1 MLKQVKPHSQLVK
14 EVFESTEVESHSATD
29 PMRECLSDYIDIVS
43 EMIKS
48 SHNQI
53 YTPFITLNTIDNMAK
68 LKSEVDKWISMPDR
82 DYLEL
87 VEDHIL
93 MTALRAA
100 GLEELPIY
108 KSAQSIL
115 KNKHIEVHLK
125 PIKPQYK

>member
-1 MLKQVKPHSQLVK
+1 MLKQVKPHSQPVK
-14 EVFESTEVESHSATD
+14 EVFKSTEMENNSVID
-29 PMRECLSDYIDIVS
+29 PMKECLFVYIDIVS

-48 SHNQI
+48 SREHI
-53 YTPFITLNTIDNMAK
+53 YTPFITLNTIDSMAK

-93 MTALRAA
+93 ITALRAA

>member
-1 MLKQVKPHSQLVK
+1 MLKQVKPHSQPVK
-14 EVFESTEVESHSATD
+14 EVFESTEVENDSATD
-29 PMRECLSDYIDIVS
+29 PMRECMFDYIDIVS
-43 EMIKS
+43 KMIKS
-48 SHNQI
+48 SRNQI
-53 YTPFITLNTIDNMAK
+53 YTPFITDNMAK

>member
-1 MLKQVKPHSQLVK
+1 
-14 EVFESTEVESHSATD
+14 
-29 PMRECLSDYIDIVS
+29 MRECMFDYIDIVS
-43 EMIKS
+43 KMIKS
-48 SHNQI
+48 NSMQV
-53 YTPFITLNTIDNMAK
+53 YTSFITLYTIDNMAK

-115 KNKHIEVHLK
+115 KNNHIEVHLK

>member
-1 MLKQVKPHSQLVK
+1 MLKQVKPHSQPVK
-14 EVFESTEVESHSATD
+14 EEFESTEVESHSATD
-29 PMRECLSDYIDIVS
+29 PMRECLSDYIDKVS

-48 SHNQI
+48 SRNQI
-53 YTPFITLNTIDNMAK
+53 YTPFITLYTIDNMAK

>member
-1 MLKQVKPHSQLVK
+1 MQV
-14 EVFESTEVESHSATD
+14 
-29 PMRECLSDYIDIVS
+29 
-43 EMIKS
+43 
-48 SHNQI
+48 
-53 YTPFITLNTIDNMAK
+53 YTPFITLNKIDNMAK
-68 LKSEVDKWISMPDR
+68 LKSEVEKWISMPDR

>member
-1 MLKQVKPHSQLVK
+1 MLKQVKPHSQPVK
-14 EVFESTEVESHSATD
+14 EVFESTEVENDSATD
-29 PMRECLSDYIDIVS
+29 PMRECMFDYIDKVS

-48 SHNQI
+48 SRNQI
-53 YTPFITLNTIDNMAK
+53 YTPFITDNMAK

>member
-1 MLKQVKPHSQLVK
+1 
-14 EVFESTEVESHSATD
+14 
-29 PMRECLSDYIDIVS
+29 
-43 EMIKS
+43 MIKS
-48 SHNQI
+48 SREHI
-53 YTPFITLNTIDNMAK
+53 YTPFITLNTIDSMAK

-93 MTALRAA
+93 ITALRAA

>member
-1 MLKQVKPHSQLVK
+1 MQV
-14 EVFESTEVESHSATD
+14 
-29 PMRECLSDYIDIVS
+29 
-43 EMIKS
+43 
-48 SHNQI
+48 
-53 YTPFITLNTIDNMAK
+53 YTSFITLYTIDNMAK
-68 LKSEVDKWISMPDR
+68 LKSEVDKWISMPDK

>member
-1 MLKQVKPHSQLVK
+1 MLKQVKPHSQPVK
-14 EVFESTEVESHSATD
+14 EVFESTEVENDSATD
-29 PMRECLSDYIDIVS
+29 PMRECMFDYIDIVS
-43 EMIKS
+43 KMIKS
-48 SHNQI
+48 NSMQV
-53 YTPFITLNTIDNMAK
+53 YTSFITLYTIDNMAK

-115 KNKHIEVHLK
+115 KK
-125 PIKPQYK
+125 

>member
-1 MLKQVKPHSQLVK
+1 MQV
-14 EVFESTEVESHSATD
+14 
-29 PMRECLSDYIDIVS
+29 
-43 EMIKS
+43 
-48 SHNQI
+48 
-53 YTPFITLNTIDNMAK
+53 YTPFITLNTIENMAK

>member
-1 MLKQVKPHSQLVK
+1 
-14 EVFESTEVESHSATD
+14 
-29 PMRECLSDYIDIVS
+29 MRECLSDYIDIVS

-48 SHNQI
+48 SRDQI

-68 LKSEVDKWISMPDR
+68 LKSEVDKWISMPDK

>member
-48 SHNQI
+48 SRNQI

>member
-1 MLKQVKPHSQLVK
+1 MLTQVKPHSQPVK
-14 EVFESTEVESHSATD
+14 EVFESTEVENDSATD
-29 PMRECLSDYIDIVS
+29 PMRECMFDYIDKVS

-48 SHNQI
+48 SRNQI
-53 YTPFITLNTIDNMAK
+53 YTPFITLYTIDNMAK

-100 GLEELPIY
+100 GLEEFPIY

>member
-1 MLKQVKPHSQLVK
+1 MLTQVKPHSQPVK
-14 EVFESTEVESHSATD
+14 EVFESTEVENDSATD
-29 PMRECLSDYIDIVS
+29 PMRECMFDYIDKVS

-48 SHNQI
+48 SRNQI
-53 YTPFITLNTIDNMAK
+53 YTPFITDNMAK

>member
-1 MLKQVKPHSQLVK
+1 MLKQVKPHSQPVN
-14 EVFESTEVESHSATD
+14 EVFESTEVENDSAAD
-29 PMRECLSDYIDIVS
+29 PMRGCMFDYIDIVS
-43 EMIKS
+43 KMIKS
-48 SHNQI
+48 NSMQV
-53 YTPFITLNTIDNMAK
+53 YTSFITLYTIDNMAK

>member
-1 MLKQVKPHSQLVK
+1 MK
-14 EVFESTEVESHSATD
+14 ESTQSKKLENIFVID
-29 PMRECLSDYIDIVS
+29 PMKECIADYINNVS
-43 EMIKS
+43 EMINSNSKQLHTS
-48 SHNQI
+48 
-53 YTPFITLNTIDNMAK
+53 FITLSTISNMAK
-68 LKSEVDKWISMPDR
+68 LKSEVDKWISMPNR

-93 MTALRAA
+93 ITALRAA

-115 KNKHIEVHLK
+115 KNRHVEVHLK

>member
-1 MLKQVKPHSQLVK
+1 MLKQVKPHSQPVK
-14 EVFESTEVESHSATD
+14 EVFKSTEIDNNSVVD
-29 PMRECLSDYIDIVS
+29 PMRECLFDYIDIVS
-43 EMIKS
+43 EMLKS
-48 SHNQI
+48 SSEHI
-53 YTPFITLNTIDNMAK
+53 YTPYITLYTIDNMAK

>member
-1 MLKQVKPHSQLVK
+1 MK
-14 EVFESTEVESHSATD
+14 ESTQSIKLENIFVID
-29 PMRECLSDYIDIVS
+29 PMKECIADYINNVS
-43 EMIKS
+43 EMINSKS
-48 SHNQI
+48 KQLHTS
-53 YTPFITLNTIDNMAK
+53 FITLSTISNMAK
-68 LKSEVDKWISMPDR
+68 LKSEVDKWISMPNR

-93 MTALRAA
+93 ITALRAA

-115 KNKHIEVHLK
+115 KNRHVEVHLK

>member
-1 MLKQVKPHSQLVK
+1 MLTQVKPHSQPVK
-14 EVFESTEVESHSATD
+14 EVLESTEVENDSATD
-29 PMRECLSDYIDIVS
+29 PMRECMFDYIDKVS

-48 SHNQI
+48 SRNQI
-53 YTPFITLNTIDNMAK
+53 YTPFITLYTIDNMAK

>member
-1 MLKQVKPHSQLVK
+1 MLKQVKPHSQPVK
-14 EVFESTEVESHSATD
+14 EVFKSTEMENNSVID
-29 PMRECLSDYIDIVS
+29 PMKECLFDYIDIVS

-48 SHNQI
+48 SREYI
-53 YTPFITLNTIDNMAK
+53 YTPFITLKTIDSMAK

-93 MTALRAA
+93 ITALRAA

>member
-1 MLKQVKPHSQLVK
+1 MLKQVKPHRQPVK
-14 EVFESTEVESHSATD
+14 EVFKSTEMENNSVID
-29 PMRECLSDYIDIVS
+29 PMKECLFDYIDIVS
-43 EMIKS
+43 EMINSNSKQLHTS
-48 SHNQI
+48 
-53 YTPFITLNTIDNMAK
+53 FITLSTISNMAK
-68 LKSEVDKWISMPDR
+68 LKSEVDKWISMPNR

-93 MTALRAA
+93 ITALRAA

-115 KNKHIEVHLK
+115 KNRHVEVHLK

>member
-1 MLKQVKPHSQLVK
+1 MLKQVKPHSQPVK
-14 EVFESTEVESHSATD
+14 EVFESTEVENDSATD
-29 PMRECLSDYIDIVS
+29 PMRECMFDYIDKVS

-48 SHNQI
+48 SRNQI
-53 YTPFITLNTIDNMAK
+53 YTLFITDNMAK